1 MKYEMWYNFI
11 FNRMILQPNKVVVI
25 AKAHIFEIDDVCL
38 CFLSSQNT
46 HDNLGEIGY
55 SLGAS
60 SNRMLQV

>member
-1 MKYEMWYNFI
+1 
-11 FNRMILQPNKVVVI
+11 MILQPNKVVVI